1 MKDTEK
7 TKEQLIEELAELRSW
22 VGEEKAVEAKRE
34 QAEEALRES
43 EERFRVALMHSPV
56 VVFSQDRELR
66 YTWIHNPHPGFSD
79 EEVLGKTD
87 AELLPSEDSSHLVQL
102 KQSVLESGKGAR
114 EEIRIMIDGEEFFY
128 DLAIE
133 PLRDKIGHT
142 VGVTCAAWDIT
153 ERKQAEDALSYRLQV
168 EKLTS
173 TISASFV
180 SAEGAEID
188 ETLTSALEE
197 IARFTGADRSS
208 LFLLSDD
215 QKTITNTHEWCTSP
229 EDSQI
234 ALLQEI
240 LFSTFGYHRE
250 ELHQHRPISISRLE
264 DFPPMA
270 KGEREWMEEHG
281 FRSLLFVPLL
291 KQGKLHGTLGFY
303 GGIGDEITW
312 PSEFVDMLRTIGDL
326 ILNILERKQAKEELQ
341 KKEHWW
347 NLFSVATSNMLWN
360 WNFED
365 NSVERNVS
373 FETAF
378 GYSNEEIT
386 PIISWW
392 VDRLHDEDRDRVM
405 AVFQRTL
412 DGGDDTCSYD
422 LCTRQ

>member
-197 IARFTGADRSS
+197 IARFND
-208 LFLLSDD
+208 
-215 QKTITNTHEWCTSP
+215 TIT
-229 EDSQI
+229 
-234 ALLQEI
+234 
-240 LFSTFGYHRE
+240 
-250 ELHQHRPISISRLE
+250 
-264 DFPPMA
+264 
-270 KGEREWMEEHG
+270 
-281 FRSLLFVPLL
+281 
-291 KQGKLHGTLGFY
+291 
-303 GGIGDEITW
+303 
-312 PSEFVDMLRTIGDL
+312 
-326 ILNILERKQAKEELQ
+326 
-341 KKEHWW
+341 
-347 NLFSVATSNMLWN
+347 
-360 WNFED
+360 
-365 NSVERNVS
+365 
-373 FETAF
+373 
-378 GYSNEEIT
+378 
-386 PIISWW
+386 
-392 VDRLHDEDRDRVM
+392 
-405 AVFQRTL
+405 
-412 DGGDDTCSYD
+412 
-422 LCTRQ
+422 